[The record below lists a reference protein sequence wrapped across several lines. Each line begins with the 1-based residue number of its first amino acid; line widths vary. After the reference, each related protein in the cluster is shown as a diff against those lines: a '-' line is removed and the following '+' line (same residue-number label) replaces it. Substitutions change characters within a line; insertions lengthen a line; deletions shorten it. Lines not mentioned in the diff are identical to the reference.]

1 MNIDVL
7 HKAENNFFSHYP
19 GGFNN
24 PEMIAI
30 GKKHKMAQ
38 MEKLAK
44 ESFAKENFSDPM
56 TVIENAIKL
65 VSRSSMVSVFEKP
78 RFRDYVKSL
87 NREEKAA
94 FADALY
100 ELLHG
105 KQKDGFDLLQG
116 LLAREKLAKWTL
128 MTVIPAY
135 YRPQKEIFIKPTTAK
150 LIINKLGLELEYKPT
165 PSWEFYSGYRKAIN
179 ELKAKADKS
188 LSPNNPAFC
197 GFLMISLGDVP

>member
-44 ESFAKENFSDPM
+44 EGFAKKNFSNPM
-56 TVIENAIKL
+56 TIVEDAIKL

-105 KQKDGFDLLQG
+105 KQEDGFELLQG
-116 LLAREKLAKWTL
+116 LLIREKLAKWTL

-135 YRPQKEIFIKPTTAK
+135 YRPQKEVFVKPTTAK
-150 LIINKLGLELEYKPT
+150 LIINKLGLPLEYKPA
-165 PSWEFYSGYRKAIN
+165 PSWEFYKGYRKAIN
-179 ELKAKADKS
+179 ELKKQTDKS
-188 LSPNNPAFC
+188 LAPNNPAFC
-197 GFLMISLGDVP
+197 GFLMMSLGDV